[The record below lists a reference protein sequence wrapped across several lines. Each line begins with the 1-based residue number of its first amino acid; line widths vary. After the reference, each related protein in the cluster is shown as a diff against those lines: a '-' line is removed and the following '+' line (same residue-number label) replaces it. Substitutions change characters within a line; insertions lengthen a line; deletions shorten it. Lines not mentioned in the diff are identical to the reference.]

1 MSKYTTEV
9 RWICESKSGFTDS
22 ELREKSVSEII
33 EAARPNI
40 FTFAWPAYN
49 DEWKEQ
55 IERFILKYY
64 YTREIGLETFAL
76 WQLKLEVR
84 LEEVADKYN
93 TIIAMI
99 EETRDQDERLH
110 IDNLLYNVDMKTYGK
125 TEGAGES
132 KDKFSDTPQ
141 GTLANVESGTYLTD
155 YRNIETG
162 TEQETNATEK
172 GYRGSKTKAELL
184 TNNNLDA
191 LDVLNR
197 IADECSDLFF
207 KLW

>member
-9 RWICESKSGFTDS
+9 RYICESKSGFTPD
-22 ELREKSVSEII
+22 ELAVKSVDEIV
-33 EAARPNI
+33 AAAQTHI

-49 DEWKEQ
+49 DDWKEE
-55 IERFILKYY
+55 IEKFILKYY
-64 YTREIGLETFAL
+64 YTREIGLETYGL
-76 WQLKLEVR
+76 WKLKLEVR
-84 LEEVADKYN
+84 LCEIADKYN
-93 TIIAMI
+93 TIIDML
-99 EETRDQDERLH
+99 ELTRDEDNKLH
-110 IDNLLYNVDMKTYGK
+110 VEQMLYNVDVESYGK
-125 TEGAGES
+125 TEGSGES

-141 GTLANVESGTYLTD
+141 GTLNNIESGTYLTD

-162 TEQETNATEK
+162 NEQETTATEK

-184 TNNNLDA
+184 TDSNLDA

-197 IADECSDLFF
+197 IALEFDDLFF